1 MLQIEQEMAP
11 DIELDTRLAFTIHSS
26 NYSDSLDSL
35 FESLFLT
42 WWSWTVTFEQRRC
55 FIDLISLFGLKNN
68 LVAI

>member
-42 WWSWTVTFEQRRC
+42 
-55 FIDLISLFGLKNN
+55 
-68 LVAI
+68 